1 MDAHAELLAQGNQ
14 HYRAGQ
20 LEDAKRLYSQC
31 LQATPAS
38 PFLWYLL
45 AAVED
50 GPLAGH
56 LAGPLSDLGQ
66 HARHL
71 VAGLFTGRQIV
82 LALICVAVIVV
93 LLIIP
98 VIGENLFN
106 AASAGAER
114 SGVQHASQSTVKGT
128 SLSSF
133 TRS

>member
-1 MDAHAELLAQGNQ
+1 VFP
-14 HYRAGQ
+14 
-20 LEDAKRLYSQC
+20 EDGC
-31 LQATPAS
+31 
-38 PFLWYLL
+38 FE
-45 AAVED
+45 VGCFED

-106 AASAGAER
+106 AASAGAEKVAPGAFFLGL
-114 SGVQHASQSTVKGT
+114 GVLAIGLVFGT
-128 SLSSF
+128 RMLDIVGAGLMSAVLIGALMKHY
-133 TRS
+133 